1 MTRAGIFRGFSIVV
15 IIWAATRGLLL
26 GSGLFGAATLSS
38 GRELQSGN
46 IQRSWAGPVPLEIWA
61 RWDAEWYLLIAEEG
75 YHLEERL
82 ARRRVVYGS
91 ADATGFFP
99 LYPLA
104 IRALGSVLE
113 RLPGI
118 DRMPVRIVEGPA
130 PESAS
135 SRRGAL
141 LAAALIISNGAL
153 LWLLLLLYRHVL
165 ETPSPGSTARAASQ
179 APSRTALLSCAALLC
194 FPPSLF
200 LSAVY
205 ADALLLLLALLCF
218 RSLRRRRWWRA
229 AALGALASACKPG
242 GILLAIPAA
251 VLLFRA
257 GGTLRDEGTRPAR
270 WLSLA
275 LYPAGAA
282 GFSLYCARAF
292 GDPLSWLH
300 RQARWRGAFSGPWRA
315 FIRWA
320 EEPRIH
326 GAHGSTVELAF
337 AILAL
342 LLLLVVIRRRPLA
355 ESAFAAAVVIPPLG
369 SSLWSFGRLSLQAFP
384 LFIALGG
391 WAARWPLLSLLYF
404 LPATAGSMT
413 LMAYYAAWW
422 WAG

>member
-1 MTRAGIFRGFSIVV
+1 LTRAGIFRSFAAVIV
-15 IIWAATRGLLL
+15 IWAASRGLLL
-26 GSGLFGAATLSS
+26 GSGLFGAAALGS
-38 GRELQSGN
+38 GRALQSGN
-46 IQRSWAGPVPLEIWA
+46 IQRSWEGPAPLEIWA

-82 ARRRVVYGS
+82 ARRRVDYGS

-113 RLPGI
+113 RLPGT
-118 DRMPVRIVEGPA
+118 DRIPVRILDARA
-130 PESAS
+130 PESGS
-135 SRRGAL
+135 GRRGAL
-141 LAAALIISNGAL
+141 IAAALIISNGAL
-153 LWLLLLLYRHVL
+153 VSLLLLLYRHVL
-165 ETPSPGSTARAASQ
+165 DTQSRSPTRATPDAHSRAA
-179 APSRTALLSCAALLC
+179 LLACAALLC

-205 ADALLLLLALLCF
+205 ADALLLLLAVLCF
-218 RSLRRRRWWRA
+218 RYLRRRRWWTA
-229 AALGALASACKPG
+229 AAVGALASAAKPG

-251 VLLFRA
+251 VMLFRA
-257 GGTLRDEGTRPAR
+257 GRTLRDEGSPPTR

-282 GFSLYCARAF
+282 AFSLYCARAF

-300 RQARWRGAFSGPWRA
+300 RQARWRGTLSGPWRA

-342 LLLLVVIRRRPLA
+342 ILLLVVIRRRSLA

-384 LFIALGG
+384 LFIVLGE
-391 WAARWPLLSLLYF
+391 WAARRPLLSLVYF
-404 LPATAGSMT
+404 IPATAGSMI

>member
-1 MTRAGIFRGFSIVV
+1 MTRAGIFRGFAIVA
-15 IIWAATRGLLL
+15 IIWAATRGILL
-26 GSGLFGAATLSS
+26 GSGLIGAATLAS

-46 IQRSWAGPVPLEIWA
+46 IQRAWAGPAPLEIWA

-82 ARRRVVYGS
+82 ARRRVAYGS

-113 RLPGI
+113 HLPGI
-118 DRMPVRIVEGPA
+118 DRIPVRILDRDA
-130 PESAS
+130 PESPAG
-135 SRRGAL
+135 RRGAL

-153 LWLLLLLYRHVL
+153 LWLLFILYRHVL
-165 ETPSPGSTARAASQ
+165 ETPSTGATRTAPDALSRAA
-179 APSRTALLSCAALLC
+179 LLACAALLC
-194 FPPSLF
+194 FPPTIF

-218 RSLRRRRWWRA
+218 RSLRRGRWWRA
-229 AALGALASACKPG
+229 AAVGALASAAKPG

-251 VLLFRA
+251 IMLLRA
-257 GGTLRDEGTRPAR
+257 GRTLRDEGARPAR

-282 GFSLYCARAF
+282 TFSLYCARAF

-300 RQARWRGAFSGPWRA
+300 RQARWRGALSGPWKA

-326 GAHGSTVELAF
+326 GAHGSTVELTF

-342 LLLLVVIRRRPLA
+342 VLLLVVVRRRPLA
-355 ESAFAAAVVIPPLG
+355 ESAFSAAVVIPPLC

-384 LFIALGG
+384 LFVALGE
-391 WAARWPLLSLLYF
+391 WAARRPLLSLLYF
-404 LPATAGSMT
+404 LPATAGSMI